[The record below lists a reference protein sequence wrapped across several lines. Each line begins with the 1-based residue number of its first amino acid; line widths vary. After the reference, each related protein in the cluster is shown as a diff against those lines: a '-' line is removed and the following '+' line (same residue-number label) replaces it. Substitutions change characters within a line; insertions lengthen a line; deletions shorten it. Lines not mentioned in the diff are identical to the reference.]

1 MSPWLVHGHVPGLGQ
16 VALSAWFTWLAIA
29 IGVALFV
36 AVQEARAA
44 GDSPTR
50 LLRVAC
56 VGVVGGVV
64 GGRLGHLFTANRDAY
79 LEDPLKLARF
89 WEGGMVLYGGL
100 VLAVL
105 ASWLWGRRSKMDFAR
120 AADAAAPGIAIGI
133 ALGRVGCLS
142 AGCCYGRPIDWGT
155 GIEWPWGLVF
165 LRGVVPEVLR
175 GIPLHP
181 TQVYSALGALGLF
194 LVLRT
199 VRRRQRFDGEVFGLL
214 LVLYPLLRSVVE
226 VVRLDLE
233 RGFVLPGLLGETLST
248 SQALSIPVFVG
259 GLLYLSARRK
269 AAAAEGTLGLDA
281 RAAADLRLRRRI
293 ETALAS

>member
-1 MSPWLVHGHVPGLGQ
+1 MRPWLVHTHVPGLGQ

-29 IGVALFV
+29 ILVALFV
-36 AVQEARAA
+36 AAQEARAA

-50 LLRVAC
+50 LLRAAF
-56 VGVVGGVV
+56 VGVIGGVL
-64 GGRLGHLFTANRDAY
+64 GGRLGHLFTAQRDAY

-105 ASWLWGRRSKMDFAR
+105 ASWLWVRRTKMDFAR
-120 AADAAAPGIAIGI
+120 AADAAAPAIAIGI

-155 GIEWPWGLVF
+155 GVEWPWGLVF

-181 TQVYSALGALGLF
+181 TQVYASLGALTLF
-194 LVLRT
+194 VVLRA
-199 VRRRQRFDGEVFGLL
+199 VRRRQRFDGQVFGLL
-214 LVLYPLLRSVVE
+214 LVLYPVLRSVIE

-233 RGFVLPGLLGETLST
+233 RGFVLPDLLGETLST
-248 SQALSIPVFVG
+248 SQALSIPVFVF
-259 GLLYLSARRK
+259 GLVYLSRRRK
-269 AAAAEGTLGLDA
+269 AADADGTLGLGP
-281 RAAADLRLRRRI
+281 RAAADARLRRRI
-293 ETALAS
+293 EASLAR